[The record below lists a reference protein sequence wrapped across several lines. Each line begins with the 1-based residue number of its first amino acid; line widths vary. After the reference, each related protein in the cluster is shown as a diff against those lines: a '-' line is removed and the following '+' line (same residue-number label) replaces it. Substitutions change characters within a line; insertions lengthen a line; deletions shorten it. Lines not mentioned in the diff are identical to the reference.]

1 MQIQGVRIAITM
13 AALVVALTTTNTLM
27 AASGVGIQLSAGG
40 LSQDQVASLGQD
52 TQEPEVQGVGSQDP
66 GFLGVALGVTRTIQ
80 QLITLTTATGGIL
93 TSWGVPSVVAYGV
106 QIMID
111 LAMGIAVLQ
120 VIARFKF

>member
-1 MQIQGVRIAITM
+1 MQIQGIRIAITM
-13 AALVVALTTTNTLM
+13 AAFVVALTTTNTLM
-27 AASGVGIQLSAGG
+27 AASGVGIELSASG
-40 LSQDQVASLGQD
+40 LSQDQVDSLGSD

-80 QLITLTTATGGIL
+80 QLITLTTETASIL
-93 TSWGVPSVVAYGV
+93 TSWGVPGVIAWGV
-106 QIMID
+106 QAMID